1 MIEYLSKNNKKYKIS
16 IKIDLN
22 ENIHNEQ
29 GVFCNTFPPA
39 SRYYPGVLSH
49 SIYY

>member
-1 MIEYLSKNNKKYKIS
+1 MVKQSNIFKSMIEYLNKNNKKYKIS

-29 GVFCNTFPPA
+29 GVFVT
-39 SRYYPGVLSH
+39 
-49 SIYY
+49 